1 MGSFYE
7 LLDKW
12 YCPSSKSK
20 LKLSWPYF
28 QLLSISLSPR
38 TINILKEW
46 CTVVSLLCHLA
57 STSQSIPIIFW
68 YVHSPWIG
76 ALYNFLTFQ
85 ILKSSLCF
93 SLLLSLCLPQNSTEI
108 INSTFLKKTV
118 ANLQCCISFKCTAKW
133 FSYIYIY
140 NMCTYIYCIYIDT
153 HIYMFFSDY
162 FPLLFIRI
170 YWM

>member
-68 YVHSPWIG
+68 YVHSPWRG

-85 ILKSSLCF
+85 ILKSSLCC

-108 INSTFLKKTV
+108 INSTFLKK
-118 ANLQCCISFKCTAKW
+118 LW
-133 FSYIYIY
+133 LIY
-140 NMCTYIYCIYIDT
+140 NVVLVSSVLQSDSVIYTYIFILKIL
-153 HIYMFFSDY
+153 FSSG
-162 FPLLFIRI
+162 LSQNIE
-170 YWM
+170 